1 MKPTKSYTVLL
12 SIILLLFLSC
22 QIDDGISRGGDSQ
35 DNIPNTFSEY
45 FGNEISRDFI
55 GTVIDINHNP
65 IEAVTIT
72 IGNETVITDSNGVF
86 VINNATVNERFG
98 YVKAEKAGY
107 IHGSRSVVPSSGTN
121 KVTIMLLEATIVGSV
136 TSGSASEIVAND
148 GSSVSFDG
156 NFIKEDGSSYSGSV
170 DIIMHH
176 LNPTDADMELQMPG
190 MLYAE
195 NEAGAE
201 RMLQTL
207 GMLAVELRGSGGED
221 LNLAEGSS
229 SEIKIPVDPSLMAT
243 APATIPLWYFD
254 EAKGYWKEEGVA
266 TLQGDMYVGTVSHF
280 SFWNCDIPAEAI
292 MLCIDVVDASGQ
304 VFSYLKTS
312 VTSSIYG
319 TRGGNTNDLGIVCG
333 LVPSNETLELNI
345 HGSVLCDAELLHT
358 ETIGPF
364 SADSSITVTVPDN
377 PSMIQETITGILN
390 TCDGDPV
397 TNGYVQINYDGLTF
411 YEYVNDG
418 SFEIQLNRCSNSNS
432 TFSVLGS
439 DFSNYQT
446 TENLDYTFTTP
457 TTNIGII
464 NTCLSQD
471 EYIQYVIDD
480 SIFVTYTDYID
491 VILGEDRFVI
501 LKSTNGAF
509 LADLPNEI
517 GSYMVAA
524 DNLNVFNFE
533 VPGNG
538 YISMGQEDVLIDV
551 AYVGNG
557 IGDYININFSG
568 TFMHDGIARSIAGAA
583 HVRIDL

>member
-35 DNIPNTFSEY
+35 DNIPDTFSEY
-45 FGNEISRDFI
+45 FGNEISHDFI

-156 NFIKEDGSSYSGSV
+156 NFIKEDGSAYSGSV
-170 DIIMHH
+170 DVIMHH
-176 LNPTDADMELQMPG
+176 LDPTDADMEVQMPG

-201 RMLQTL
+201 RLLQTL

-229 SEIKIPVDPSLMAT
+229 SEIKIPVDPSLMAI

-254 EAKGYWKEEGVA
+254 EAKGYWKEEGIA
-266 TLQGDMYVGTVSHF
+266 TLQDGMYVGTVSHF

-292 MLCIDVVDASGQ
+292 MLCIDVVDASGEPL
-304 VFSYLKTS
+304 SHLRTS
-312 VTSSIYG
+312 ITSSIYG

-345 HGSVLCDAELLHT
+345 RGAVLCNTELLHM

-364 SADSSITVTVPDN
+364 NADSSITVTVLDN
-377 PSMIQETITGILN
+377 PSMVQETITGILN

-397 TNGYVQINYDGLTF
+397 TNGYVQISYDELTF
-411 YEYVNDG
+411 YEYVSDG
-418 SFEIQLNRCSNSNS
+418 SFEVQLNRCSNSNS

-446 TENLDYTFTTP
+446 TESLDYTFTTP
-457 TTNIGII
+457 TTNIGVL
-464 NTCLSQD
+464 NACLLQD

-480 SIFVTYTDYID
+480 SIFVSYTDYID
-491 VILGEDRFVI
+491 VILGADRFVI

-533 VPGNG
+533 VPGSG
-538 YISMGQEDVLIDV
+538 YISMGQEEVLIDV
-551 AYVGNG
+551 TYVGNG

-568 TFMHDGIARSIAGAA
+568 TFMHDGITRSIAGAA